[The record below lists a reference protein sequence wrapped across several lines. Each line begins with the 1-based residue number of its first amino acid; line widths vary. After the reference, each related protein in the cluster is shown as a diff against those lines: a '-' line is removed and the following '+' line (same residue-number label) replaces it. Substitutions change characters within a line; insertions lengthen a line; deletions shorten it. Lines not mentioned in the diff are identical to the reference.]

1 MSQPWIVIMPEEW
14 EPRWCWESYR
24 HANHTCSKCLEIY
37 KGTGNSCPLANA
49 KKAVEVGPHHEINY
63 RPGIGWRNEGKTVTL
78 YAVEQ
83 EDKK

>member
-49 KKAVEVGPHHEINY
+49 KKAVEVDTIKGNGTPLTNL
-63 RPGIGWRNEGKTVTL
+63 RWANGKTVTL
-78 YAVEQ
+78 YAVED
-83 EDKK
+83 EK

>member
-1 MSQPWIVIMPEEW
+1 MSQPWIVIMPEGW
-14 EPRWCWESYR
+14 DNSWCESGECNRCYAVNNR
-24 HANHTCSKCLEIY
+24 R
-37 KGTGNSCPLANA
+37 CPLANA